1 LEKQLKYI
9 YYMGGQAEINK
20 NEWLP
25 APANENDWPP
35 APAHTHIG

>member
-9 YYMGGQAEINK
+9 YCMGGRAEIKK
-20 NEWLP
+20 NEWLL

-35 APAHTHIG
+35 APAHTHID